1 MMRGGLVMFAYCDYI
16 ADEISHKFWSQQS
29 KNIVAKVGNVNYDLH
44 PEQGWMMST
53 KKTIE
58 LTDNNGKMYRVTV
71 EEIDNV

>member
-1 MMRGGLVMFAYCDYI
+1 MFAYCDYI
-16 ADEISHKFWSQQS
+16 ADEISSKFWSQQS
-29 KNIVAKVGNVNYDLH
+29 ENIVAKVGNVNYDLH

-58 LTDNNGKMYRVTV
+58 LIDKNGKMYRVTV

>member
-29 KNIVAKVGNVNYDLH
+29 ENIVAKVDNVNYDLH